1 MIPSTW
7 CSSKILMVGA
17 IALWVLSSTG
27 GCYTYRHGKS
37 YFPKGAIN
45 QPVGTFT
52 RQWQS
57 LQVEKAHENGLVL
70 YEAAWVNHSD
80 TLGPAA
86 KQQLASL
93 LEPDCRQ
100 APLVTIEMSG
110 DSALDE
116 LRKQSVVNYLQQLNP
131 EFALQLNVKAL
142 RSSNVLYSEEATR
155 VSREMMQ
162 IDRGGSLGN
171 GIGNSTGGYFP
182 GFSPPLGGL

>member
-7 CSSKILMVGA
+7 RSTRLLTAGV

-52 RQWQS
+52 RQWQN

-86 KQQLASL
+86 KQQLSAL

-100 APLVTIEMSG
+100 APLVTIEMSA
-110 DSALDE
+110 DAALDE
-116 LRKQSVVNYLQQLNP
+116 LRKQSVVNYLQQLSP
-131 EFALQLNVKAL
+131 EFALQLNVKVL
-142 RSSNVLYSEEATR
+142 RSPNVMYGEEATR

-171 GIGNSTGGYFP
+171 GNGNSTGGYFP
-182 GFSPPLGGL
+182 SFSQPLGGL